1 MTAGRPQPT
10 SQPLVV
16 WISDKC
22 LARYVMYICFTA
34 NLLNLHPTLAFR
46 RPSRR
51 RTDSFEAANTMFMV
65 TGPQSG
71 KLGGRR
77 SRFSEAWFAAWLC
90 MSAEAGWAAA
100 GTGSGCSASSHYISA
115 GREVGK
121 MERRINECESLEVS
135 SGWETDRMMIILING
150 FLLKWYKDKTSLFDK
165 CFLFAIIKGK
175 RKNAKMKSCFLKT

>member
-22 LARYVMYICFTA
+22 LARYVMYICFMA

-46 RPSRR
+46 RPSRH
-51 RTDSFEAANTMFMV
+51 RTDSFEAANAMFMV

-71 KLGGRR
+71 KLGGRRR

-121 MERRINECESLEVS
+121 MERRMDVCESLGVS
-135 SGWETDRMMIILING
+135 SGWETDRMMMMIL
-150 FLLKWYKDKTSLFDK
+150 LLKW
-165 CFLFAIIKGK
+165 
-175 RKNAKMKSCFLKT
+175 